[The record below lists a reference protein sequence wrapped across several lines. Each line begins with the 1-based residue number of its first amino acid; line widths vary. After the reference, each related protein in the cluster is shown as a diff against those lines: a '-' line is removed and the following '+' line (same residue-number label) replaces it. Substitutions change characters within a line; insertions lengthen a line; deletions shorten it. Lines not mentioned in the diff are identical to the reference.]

1 MAFLAISFSQ
11 FFYSRNFINQVDFLV
26 GKGLLCLYDK
36 YKYIVFIWW
45 LLEDTEF
52 SSRFQLQEK
61 FHIYSRPCI
70 ILYLWYLIRSDS
82 GRMSTVIDHR
92 NNESWDVDGR
102 EKLTQGN
109 SRF

>member
-36 YKYIVFIWW
+36 QNNTW

-82 GRMSTVIDHR
+82 GRMSTVIDQR